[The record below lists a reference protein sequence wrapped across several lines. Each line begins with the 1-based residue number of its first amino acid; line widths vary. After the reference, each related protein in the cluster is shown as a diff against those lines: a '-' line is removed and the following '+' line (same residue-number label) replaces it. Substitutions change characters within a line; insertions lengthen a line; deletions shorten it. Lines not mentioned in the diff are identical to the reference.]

1 MAAVAAIIDNK
12 RSSENFQTTFFQ
24 TSGLGLYVIRS
35 HYACAVQDMPLH
47 GEMQVVE
54 AEAARQV

>member
-1 MAAVAAIIDNK
+1 MIEFTTDNK

-35 HYACAVQDMPLH
+35 HYACAVQDMSLH

-54 AEAARQV
+54 AEATRQV